1 MAMAQVQS
9 ANTVGFLSQEL
20 DLDNDEYL
28 FSVAAPFTNLGT
40 VDGNYVCTDT
50 IFDTIPST
58 GDKVYV
64 FDSEEWNLAMYQYN
78 GTGNGWTHYAADGT
92 QSTVASFTVISG
104 AHVMYEPNDEET
116 IATVSGE
123 VAASGAQVVEFE
135 VTDDDWF
142 FELVNPFPVATTLGD
157 LETFCGTGDKIY
169 IFDQDE
175 WNLAMYQYN
184 GTGSGWTFYAANGVQ
199 SILTDS
205 TIVVL
210 KAGEGA
216 YFEPQDSRE
225 WTVTVNY

>member
-1 MAMAQVQS
+1 MKKLVTAACALVAGMAMAQVQS

-78 GTGNGWTHYAADGT
+78 GTGNGWTFYAADGT
-92 QSTVASFTVISG
+92 RST
-104 AHVMYEPNDEET
+104 
-116 IATVSGE
+116 
-123 VAASGAQVVEFE
+123 
-135 VTDDDWF
+135 
-142 FELVNPFPVATTLGD
+142 
-157 LETFCGTGDKIY
+157 
-169 IFDQDE
+169 
-175 WNLAMYQYN
+175 
-184 GTGSGWTFYAANGVQ
+184 
-199 SILTDS
+199 LTDGS
-205 TIVVL
+205 IVVL

-225 WTVTVNY
+225 WTVTLNY

>member
-28 FSVAAPFTNLGT
+28 FNLAAPFKNLGT
-40 VDGNYVCTDT
+40 VNGDYVCTDNILDIT
-50 IFDTIPST
+50 PSVR
-58 GDKVYV
+58 DKVYI
-64 FDSEEWNLAMYQYN
+64 FDGEEWNLAMYQYN
-78 GTGNGWTHYAADGT
+78 GTGSGWTHYAADGT
-92 QSTVASFTVISG
+92 RSAVASFTIASG

-116 IATVSGE
+116 IAIVSGE

-135 VTDDDWF
+135 VTDDDWL
-142 FELVNPFPVATTLGD
+142 FELVNPFPIATTLGN
-157 LETFCGTGDKIY
+157 LETFCGNRDKIY
-169 IFDQDE
+169 LFDQDE

-184 GTGSGWTFYAANGVQ
+184 GTGNGWTFYAADGTR
-199 SILTDS
+199 STLTDGS
-205 TIVVL
+205 IVVL

-225 WTVTVNY
+225 WTVTLNY